1 MRPLGE
7 PRPITEAQF
16 GAHKELHVS
25 LHTIVSDGL
34 AGRLP
39 ARRVSAAAVV
49 RPTPSNMA
57 ARLSGASMR
66 VLETGLALTA
76 IATALLIGLGR

>member
-1 MRPLGE
+1 M
-7 PRPITEAQF
+7 
-16 GAHKELHVS
+16 S

-39 ARRVSAAAVV
+39 TRRIAAAAVA
-49 RPTPSNMA
+49 RPARSPMA
-57 ARLSGASMR
+57 VRLSGASMR

-76 IATALLIGLGR
+76 IATALLIGIGR